1 VNLIYSMTK
10 RNYIGGRM
18 KSAALALAVFF
29 LIASAAQA
37 QTSATAKLTVTARVQ
52 GSIGL
57 VFNNNPQVGTNGFC
71 PLTNAGTNNVGLD
84 MGVASFTTGDT
95 QSCINF
101 FRILGFYFVSS
112 GFDVLVTKANSTSA
126 NYQLAVSLSAAPPAN
141 VIWSINFG
149 TLNTA
154 FTTIQNS
161 NNYGTPVTET
171 LGVLVGQNVPPQ
183 TLFETINFLATAN

>member
-1 VNLIYSMTK
+1 MNRIYDMTK
-10 RNYIGGRM
+10 RNYIVERV
-18 KSAALALAVFF
+18 KSAALAVAVLF

-37 QTSATAKLTVTARVQ
+37 QNTGKLTVTGRVQ

-57 VFNNNPQVGTNGFC
+57 VFNDNPQVGTNGFC

-84 MGVASFTTGDT
+84 MGNASFTTGDT
-95 QSCINF
+95 QSCVNF

-112 GFDVLVTKANSTSA
+112 GFDVLVTKANTTSA
-126 NYQLAVSLSAAPPAN
+126 NYQLAASISTTPPAN
-141 VIWSINFG
+141 VFWSINFG
-149 TLNTA
+149 GLNTT

-183 TLFETINFLATAN
+183 TLLETINFLATAN

>member
-1 VNLIYSMTK
+1 MNRIYDMTK
-10 RNYIGGRM
+10 RNYIGGRV
-18 KSAALALAVFF
+18 KSAALAVAVLF

-37 QTSATAKLTVTARVQ
+37 QNTAKLTVTARVQ

-84 MGVASFTTGDT
+84 MGSASFTTGDS
-95 QSCINF
+95 QSCVSFN
-101 FRILGFYFVSS
+101 RIFGFYFVSS
-112 GFDVLVTKANSTSA
+112 GFDVLVTKSNSTSA
-126 NYQLAVSLSAAPPAN
+126 NYQLAASLSAAPPAN
-141 VIWSINFG
+141 VFWSINFG
-149 TLNTA
+149 GLNTT